1 MNMFN
6 DDHESHLRYQS
17 FIIFEPASLR
27 VKSIDYYLTG
37 EEVHEHVNLLL
48 EKIDIQNDD
57 LSSKILYNQ
66 LVKLENMLD
75 LLNDYKGVVMTKFFD
90 RIWRRYS
97 YISHLGEPLINL
109 NAYTNFFPDYLNC
122 SDSLIAVRQYG
133 DDSELAEDEIEDT
146 EETVS
151 DSSE

>member
-27 VKSIDYYLTG
+27 VKPIDYYLTG
-37 EEVHEHVNLLL
+37 EKVHEHVNLLL
-48 EKIDIQNDD
+48 EKIDIHNDD
-57 LSSKILYNQ
+57 LPSKILYNQ
-66 LVKLENMLD
+66 LMKLENMLD

-97 YISHLGEPLINL
+97 YVSHLGEPLINL
-109 NAYTNFFPDYLNC
+109 KVYTSFFPDYLNGA
-122 SDSLIAVRQYG
+122 DSLIAARQYG
-133 DDSELAEDEIEDT
+133 DDSELSEDEIEDT